1 MKDVF
6 EYTGYRQ
13 YIADFYAERKVKSA
27 FTWREFARMA
37 GFSSSVHLKYVSEG
51 RFNLGEDAVER
62 VAKAMGLSGNRLEY
76 FRAMVEFDHAVT
88 DNIKKEIFERMLSIA
103 KQSNAKVIEGDAF
116 RYFDSWKNPVLR
128 ELAPAM
134 PGAKPLALA
143 KACLP
148 KITAAEV
155 SESLNFLVKA
165 NLLLKDANGNYVQT
179 DKFVTTGP
187 MEAAPVAIRGLHRQM
202 GEIALDTIEGV
213 PQNERHFS
221 GVTLGITRNAY
232 DKIVAE
238 LDACRRKIIEI
249 ATAED
254 ETDEVYRLNLQ
265 FFPMTNK
272 QSLNKKG

>member
-62 VAKAMGLSGNRLEY
+62 VAKAMGLGGNRLEY
-76 FRAMVEFDHAVT
+76 FRAMVAFDHAVT
-88 DNIKKEIFERMLSIA
+88 DNIKKEIFDRMLSIA

-143 KACLP
+143 RACRP
-148 KITAAEV
+148 KISAAEV

-165 NLLLKDANGNYVQT
+165 NLLSKDADGNYVQT
-179 DKFVTTGP
+179 DKYVTAGP

-202 GEIALDTIEGV
+202 GEIALEAIEGV
-213 PQNERHFS
+213 PQSERHFS
-221 GVTLGITRNAY
+221 GVTLGITRSAY
-232 DKIVAE
+232 DEIIAVI
-238 LDACRRKIIEI
+238 DDCRRKIIEI
-249 ATAED
+249 ATRD
-254 ETDEVYRLNLQ
+254 DSTDEVYRLNMQ

-272 QSLNKKG
+272 QGLKK

>member
-51 RFNLGEDAVER
+51 RFNLGEDAAER

-88 DNIKKEIFERMLSIA
+88 DNIKKEIFDRMLTIA

-143 KACLP
+143 KACRP

-165 NLLLKDANGNYVQT
+165 NLLKKDAAGNYKQS
-179 DKFVTTGP
+179 DKIVTAGP
-187 MEAAPVAIRGLHRQM
+187 MEAAPVAIRELHRQM

-249 ATAED
+249 ATGED

-272 QSLNKKG
+272 QSLNKKR

>member
-1 MKDVF
+1 MKDIF
-6 EYTGYRQ
+6 EYTSYRQ
-13 YIADFYAERKVKSA
+13 YIADFYAERKVKFA

-88 DNIKKEIFERMLSIA
+88 DNIKKEIFDRMLSIA

-143 KACLP
+143 KACRP
-148 KITAAEV
+148 KVTAAEV

-272 QSLNKKG
+272 KGFKKG

>member
-143 KACLP
+143 KACRP
-148 KITAAEV
+148 KVTAAEV

-221 GVTLGITRNAY
+221 GVTLGITRSAY

>member
-1 MKDVF
+1 MKDIF

-27 FTWREFARMA
+27 FTWREFARMT

-62 VAKAMGLSGNRLEY
+62 VAKAMGLGGNRLEY

-88 DNIKKEIFERMLSIA
+88 DNVKKEIFDRMLSIA

-143 KACLP
+143 HACRP
-148 KITAAEV
+148 KISAAEV
-155 SESLNFLVKA
+155 TESLNFLVKA
-165 NLLLKDANGNYVQT
+165 NLLSKDADGNYVQT
-179 DKFVTTGP
+179 DKYVTAGP

-202 GEIALDTIEGV
+202 GEIALEAIEGV
-213 PQNERHFS
+213 PQTERHFS
-221 GVTLGITRNAY
+221 GVTLGITHHAY
-232 DKIVAE
+232 DEIIAVI
-238 LDACRRKIIEI
+238 DDCRRKIIEI
-249 ATAED
+249 ATRD
-254 ETDEVYRLNLQ
+254 DSTDEVYRLNMQ

-272 QSLNKKG
+272 QGLKK

>member
-27 FTWREFARMA
+27 FTWREFARMT

-62 VAKAMGLSGNRLEY
+62 VAKAMGLGGNRLEY

-88 DNIKKEIFERMLSIA
+88 DNVKKEIFDRMLSIA

-128 ELAPAM
+128 ELAPSM

-143 KACLP
+143 KACRP
-148 KITAAEV
+148 KISAAEV
-155 SESLNFLVKA
+155 SDSLNFLVKA
-165 NLLLKDANGNYVQT
+165 NLLTKDADGNYKQA
-179 DKFVTTGP
+179 DKIVTAGP

-202 GEIALDTIEGV
+202 GEIALDAIEGV

-221 GVTLGITRNAY
+221 GVTLGITRSAY
-232 DKIVAE
+232 DEIVAVI
-238 LDACRRKIIEI
+238 DDCRRKIIEI
-249 ATAED
+249 ATRD
-254 ETDEVYRLNLQ
+254 DSTDEVYRLNMQ

-272 QSLNKKG
+272 QGLKK